1 MLHREAAAARTRVTG
16 RGRGCTQVALPAVID
31 RASHASAA
39 AILNGAHRPA
49 ALPFAVRRAPGP
61 PAPQGGPF
69 VEIFSAQGKNPEAMW
84 KISGNPSAIR
94 KEYDKEVKGF
104 VFVLEGN
111 SQVNKM
117 QLPKET
123 RQTLGLIQ
131 RFLTLQIFVPLGRD
145 FSTELLITDLGNIKR
160 RLYLSTVHKEL
171 SVTPLH
177 AKIPLLTM
185 KRRIWCNM
193 CIDLVGFTSE
203 VFRGAAFQSLDGISI
218 SAACKLRKI
227 FTLKSKPQDTAE
239 KDAVCGVPVM
249 PCEPTDVIPLT
260 CQLNKDVPQVTQLL
274 NLAKIL
280 KSEIKCRTHPVRLQ
294 ETGSSSKRGQ
304 HNMCTGKTRDI
315 SHIAFGSKILGPP
328 PSSHRRVSARVSGQ
342 VTKTHSSKSNKSCRL
357 QGKGKGAES
366 IQDTERLELSFSP
379 CSDSLDQ
386 EVKRNT
392 HQATKDICQHDPAIQ
407 TQDTSESGRVDFQ
420 LDSSQGPSA
429 DKNSHRR
436 VTSKDAAK
444 TTWKI
449 TSDEWVFPKSLTES
463 VQLDRSEQF
472 VAAEDSACHNVTLPK
487 NASVEHHSNETGDHQ
502 VNNKE
507 TFSLSSRP
515 QSAPRGNSPDMS
527 PECGIFHLDLKQDSN
542 GVHGKTQIDD
552 NVQGTDSSEED
563 DNGEFIQRTENLE
576 ISHSRPGTSD
586 SAVFKESPL
595 KRMSWRN
602 EYWKNKGHSKHE
614 LKETILS
621 KPQSSTVSKTDSVS
635 SQKSLKPT
643 LSLSPTGSKS
653 AFLKEFLNGSE
664 ENESCERVS
673 GQLKRSVSKKSLKKI
688 SRENSCLTTQSF
700 EYNWKNFQSNRLSS
714 SELQMLA
721 SMKRQQSEES
731 GDTGISHGLSAS
743 QMSNC
748 NVSLSTSSE
757 DTATW
762 NSCFPPPTSQEH
774 HYQKEMSPL
783 SHSNP
788 RDWMDMF
795 SPPIIPTSQQLEK
808 RTKSSKNQSTPG
820 EDDLSAEEDEEILT
834 LLYDPCLNCYFDP
847 NSGKYYELA

>member
-1 MLHREAAAARTRVTG
+1 MEDFW
-16 RGRGCTQVALPAVID
+16 Q
-31 RASHASAA
+31 
-39 AILNGAHRPA
+39 
-49 ALPFAVRRAPGP
+49 F
-61 PAPQGGPF
+61 
-69 VEIFSAQGKNPEAMW
+69 
-84 KISGNPSAIR
+84 ISYMER
-94 KEYDKEVKGF
+94 
-104 VFVLEGN
+104 N

-123 RQTLGLIQ
+123 RQT
-131 RFLTLQIFVPLGRD
+131 
-145 FSTELLITDLGNIKR
+145 S
-160 RLYLSTVHKEL
+160 
-171 SVTPLH
+171 
-177 AKIPLLTM
+177 M
-185 KRRIWCNM
+185 
-193 CIDLVGFTSE
+193 
-203 VFRGAAFQSLDGISI
+203 
-218 SAACKLRKI
+218 
-227 FTLKSKPQDTAE
+227 
-239 KDAVCGVPVM
+239 CGVPVM

-274 NLAKIL
+274 NLTKIH
-280 KSEIKCRTHPVRLQ
+280 KSEIKYRTHPVRLQ
-294 ETGSSSKRGQ
+294 ETGSSINRGQ
-304 HNMCTGKTRDI
+304 HNMRTGKTRDV
-315 SHIAFGSKILGPP
+315 SHIAFGSKIFGPP
-328 PSSHRRVSARVSGQ
+328 PSSNRRVSTRVSGE
-342 VTKTHSSKSNKSCRL
+342 VTKTRSSKSNKSCRL
-357 QGKGKGAES
+357 QGKGRGAES
-366 IQDTERLELSFSP
+366 IQDTERLELLFSP
-379 CSDSLDQ
+379 CNDSLDH

-392 HQATKDICQHDPAIQ
+392 RQTTKDICQHDPAIQ
-407 TQDTSESGRVDFQ
+407 TQGNSESGRVDFQ

-436 VTSKDAAK
+436 LSLKDASK

-472 VAAEDSACHNVTLPK
+472 VADEDSACCNVTLPK

-507 TFSLSSRP
+507 TFTFSSRP
-515 QSAPRGNSPDMS
+515 RSAPHGNSPDTS
-527 PECGIFHLDLKQDSN
+527 PGCGIFHLDLKQDSN
-542 GVHGKTQIDD
+542 GVHGKTQIED
-552 NVQGTDSSEED
+552 NIQGADSSEED
-563 DNGEFIQRTENLE
+563 DNSEFIQRTENLE
-576 ISHSRPGTSD
+576 ISHSRPGTPD
-586 SAVFKESPL
+586 SAVFKDSLL

-602 EYWKNKGHSKHE
+602 DSWKNKGHSKHD

-621 KPQSSTVSKTDSVS
+621 KPQSSTASKTDSVT

-643 LSLSPTGSKS
+643 LSLSPTRSKS
-653 AFLKEFLNGSE
+653 AFFKEFSNGSE
-664 ENESCERVS
+664 KNEICERVS
-673 GQLKRSVSKKSLKKI
+673 DQLKRSVSKKSPKKI

-700 EYNWKNFQSNRLSS
+700 EYDWENYQSNRLSS

-743 QMSNC
+743 QMNNC

-757 DTATW
+757 DTASW

-795 SPPIIPTSQQLEK
+795 SPPIIPRSQQLEK
-808 RTKSSKNQSTPG
+808 HTRSSTNQSTPG
-820 EDDLSAEEDEEILT
+820 EDDLNAEEDEEILT

>member
-1 MLHREAAAARTRVTG
+1 MFKN
-16 RGRGCTQVALPAVID
+16 QY
-31 RASHASAA
+31 
-39 AILNGAHRPA
+39 
-49 ALPFAVRRAPGP
+49 
-61 PAPQGGPF
+61 QGGPF
-69 VEIFSAQGKNPEAMW
+69 VEIFSAQGKNPEAIW
-84 KISGNPSAIR
+84 KISGNSSAIW

-123 RQTLGLIQ
+123 RQT
-131 RFLTLQIFVPLGRD
+131 
-145 FSTELLITDLGNIKR
+145 S
-160 RLYLSTVHKEL
+160 
-171 SVTPLH
+171 
-177 AKIPLLTM
+177 M
-185 KRRIWCNM
+185 
-193 CIDLVGFTSE
+193 
-203 VFRGAAFQSLDGISI
+203 
-218 SAACKLRKI
+218 
-227 FTLKSKPQDTAE
+227 
-239 KDAVCGVPVM
+239 CGVPVM

-274 NLAKIL
+274 NLTKIH
-280 KSEIKCRTHPVRLQ
+280 KSEIKYRTHPVRLQ
-294 ETGSSSKRGQ
+294 ETGSSINRGQ
-304 HNMCTGKTRDI
+304 HNMRTGKTRDV
-315 SHIAFGSKILGPP
+315 SHIAFGSKIFGPP
-328 PSSHRRVSARVSGQ
+328 PSSNRRVSTRVSGE
-342 VTKTHSSKSNKSCRL
+342 VTKTRSSKSNKSCRL
-357 QGKGKGAES
+357 QGKGRGAES
-366 IQDTERLELSFSP
+366 IQDTERLELLFSP
-379 CSDSLDQ
+379 CNDSLDH

-392 HQATKDICQHDPAIQ
+392 RQTTKDICQHDPAIQ
-407 TQDTSESGRVDFQ
+407 TQGNSESGRVDFQ

-436 VTSKDAAK
+436 LSLKDASK

-472 VAAEDSACHNVTLPK
+472 VADEDSACCNVTLPK

-507 TFSLSSRP
+507 TFTFSSRP
-515 QSAPRGNSPDMS
+515 RSAPHGNSPDTS
-527 PECGIFHLDLKQDSN
+527 PGCGIFHLDLKQDSN
-542 GVHGKTQIDD
+542 GVHGKTQIED
-552 NVQGTDSSEED
+552 NIQGADSSEED
-563 DNGEFIQRTENLE
+563 DNSEFIQRTENLE
-576 ISHSRPGTSD
+576 ISHSRPGTPD
-586 SAVFKESPL
+586 SAVFKDSLL

-602 EYWKNKGHSKHE
+602 DSWKNKGHSKHD

-621 KPQSSTVSKTDSVS
+621 KPQSSTASKTDSVT

-643 LSLSPTGSKS
+643 LSLSPTRSKS
-653 AFLKEFLNGSE
+653 AFFKEFSNGSE
-664 ENESCERVS
+664 KNEICERVS
-673 GQLKRSVSKKSLKKI
+673 DQLKRSVSKKSPKKI

-700 EYNWKNFQSNRLSS
+700 EYDWENYQSNRLSS

-743 QMSNC
+743 QMNNC

-757 DTATW
+757 DTASW

-795 SPPIIPTSQQLEK
+795 SPPIIPRSQQLEK
-808 RTKSSKNQSTPG
+808 HTRSSTNQSTPG
-820 EDDLSAEEDEEILT
+820 EDDLNAEEDEEILT